1 MWHTMKRT
9 HQGFLFPRIPE
20 MRGPQAR
27 CWLFRSGTT
36 VARRTPSKVQDMI
49 VPQPPPPVPA
59 QHSQPASVLTNPNL
73 SAALRAEYEAL
84 LHDVEQ
90 AHALCAEFQR
100 QLAGKSD
107 EVAEFKQLFEKTQV
121 DLDRLQ
127 AGITELREERHRLAN
142 EAMRVAA
149 LARKLADA
157 GAERDWLIA
166 ELERTKQGHTADIQ
180 EAAQI
185 IRERDTLIEKLSRE
199 LAARGARSR
208 DLAGGKDAGVSVAVS
223 EMWHTLERLQ
233 MVLDPVGVPA
243 LRSCGG

>member
-1 MWHTMKRT
+1 
-9 HQGFLFPRIPE
+9 
-20 MRGPQAR
+20 
-27 CWLFRSGTT
+27 
-36 VARRTPSKVQDMI
+36 MI
-49 VPQPPPPVPA
+49 ATQPPPPVPT

-73 SAALRAEYEAL
+73 TAALRAEYEAL

-90 AHALCAEFQR
+90 ARALCAEFQR

-149 LARKLADA
+149 LARKLADV

-199 LAARGARSR
+199 VAGFGARPR
-208 DLAGGKDAGVSVAVS
+208 DLEGGKEGGVGVVVS

-233 MVLDPVGVPA
+233 VVLDPKSPPA
-243 LRSCGG
+243 LQSCGG